1 METGLES
8 YALPEKVGDLWSSD
22 LLTSDGKAMLSS
34 PATVLCYSATVN
46 DQSRETHDPSQEV
59 PGGGH
64 QPQQPQQGEADSH
77 APSQAYKHTL
87 LCSDSHCFLLKR
99 GGTDLC
105 FKRKAPGEKPSFT
118 LQGIRFLSA
127 NKAPQLPQRG
137 SSEMSA
143 FGKRRPRDQGKLCVS
158 APCSQ
163 ASHSRRPG
171 TRRGTR

>member
-1 METGLES
+1 MQTGLES
-8 YALPEKVGDLWSSD
+8 YALPEKVGDLRSSD
-22 LLTSDGKAMLSS
+22 LLTSDGKAMSSS
-34 PATVLCYSATVN
+34 PATVPCYSATVN

-64 QPQQPQQGEADSH
+64 QPHQPQQGEADSH

-87 LCSDSHCFLLKR
+87 LCSVLQCFLLKR
-99 GGTDLC
+99 VGTDWC
-105 FKRKAPGEKPSFT
+105 FKKKAPGEKPSFT

-143 FGKRRPRDQGKLCVS
+143 GGKPRPETRASCALNS
-158 APCSQ
+158 APCS
-163 ASHSRRPG
+163 
-171 TRRGTR
+171 